1 MQFITVEVFINL
13 CFIMFDDRALFV
25 CVTDGTCLRIAI
37 PSYCF
42 IICRSIFGFLFCL
55 LDRKLIS
62 QINPSDQ
69 V

>member
-37 PSYCF
+37 PYVDQFLVSCF
-42 IICRSIFGFLFCL
+42 AY
-55 LDRKLIS
+55 LIES
-62 QINPSDQ
+62 
-69 V
+69 